1 MMTTLS
7 VAQIQIL
14 CHGAALG
21 FFLLL
26 GHVLRRNEQALIRRD
41 MLVNVGTGLAI
52 LVIIKPLMGWLNS
65 VLSIHLISLETLHP
79 LLQFGL
85 AFLLLD
91 FTRYWLHYMH
101 HRVPFFWQF
110 HRVHHSSAT
119 LDATSGLR
127 MHLFDFIQLSLL
139 PTLLFATL
147 FDIRTWSEWMLPSV
161 LLVGTFFDA
170 FQHANIRFN
179 IAHPVGGLWH
189 TLLNNPHFH
198 AWHHV
203 RDADG
208 QDGNYGNVL
217 LLWDRVFGTEVTQE
231 TLPESLG
238 LNDTQALD
246 TSNPL
251 SLQLLQRPTV

>member
-1 MMTTLS
+1 MLSTLS

-21 FFLLL
+21 IFFSL
-26 GHVLRRNEQALIRRD
+26 GHFSQRYTQSLIRRD
-41 MLVNVGTGLAI
+41 TLVNVGTGLGI
-52 LVIIKPLMGWLNS
+52 LVVIKPLMVWLNGI
-65 VLSIHLISLETLHP
+65 LSIHLISLESLHP
-79 LLQFGL
+79 VLQFLL

-101 HRVPFFWQF
+101 HRVSFFWQF

-119 LDATSGLR
+119 LDSTSGLR
-127 MHLFDFIQLSLL
+127 MHLFDFIQLALL
-139 PTLLFATL
+139 PTLLFSTV

-170 FQHANIRFN
+170 FQHANLRFN
-179 IAHPVGGLWH
+179 IAHPMGKIWH
-189 TLLNNPHFH
+189 KLLNNPHFH

-203 RDADG
+203 RDAQG

-217 LLWDRVFGTEVTQE
+217 LVWDRLFGTEVTQDH
-231 TLPESLG
+231 LPETLG
-238 LNDTQALD
+238 LNQTQALN
-246 TSNPL
+246 TSDPI
-251 SLQLLQRPTV
+251 SLQLLRRPTS